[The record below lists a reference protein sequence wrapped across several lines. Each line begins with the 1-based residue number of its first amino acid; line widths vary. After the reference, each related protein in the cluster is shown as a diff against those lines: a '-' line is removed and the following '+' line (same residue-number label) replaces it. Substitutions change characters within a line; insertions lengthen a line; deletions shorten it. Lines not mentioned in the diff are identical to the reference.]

1 MHRLSLLPSLLA
13 AAALALPVLSALP
26 AATAEAGGFTVGH
39 AWRKHHRH
47 GHHGH
52 WRHSRRHHYGYHYGY
67 YPYYSYPAYPYYR
80 FDTYVERRYEGTGDD
95 APPRTGWQ
103 RLAEGHDA
111 DALYLFRRES
121 EAEPQRALPKVG
133 YSLAAAALGELGN
146 SVWAMRR
153 ALTTDPES
161 VPDVPVDEGVRALLD
176 ELIERFLPKPHYESG
191 DMDDYFMLAALHYLA
206 GELPEA
212 RIAIG
217 RAVQKADTS
226 ASTRNLQ
233 QLIGAASAEE
243 KLSLSSPGGLD

>member
-1 MHRLSLLPSLLA
+1 MHGLSLLPSLVA
-13 AAALALPVLSALP
+13 AAALALPALSALP

-39 AWRKHHRH
+39 AWKKHHR
-47 GHHGH
+47 HHGH
-52 WRHSRRHHYGYHYGY
+52 WRHSRRHHYGY
-67 YPYYSYPAYPYYR
+67 YPYYAYSPYPYYR
-80 FDTYVERRYEGTGDD
+80 FDPYLERRYQGTADD
-95 APPRTGWQ
+95 APPTTGWQ

-121 EAEPQRALPKVG
+121 EADPQRALPKVG

-161 VPDVPVDEGVRALLD
+161 FPDVPVSEGVRALLG

-233 QLIGAASAEE
+233 QLIGAAGSSAANATQ
-243 KLSLSSPGGLD
+243 